1 MRAKRKLSLF
11 TIVPAIFGM
20 ALSSSFA
27 SGFDLGQA
35 GGYSAFILPGGSLN
49 MPINGGASVVGDVA
63 ASAGTHIDLGANSKV
78 GPLAGT
84 DQVVGGRIFLDTIS
98 DPANPATVK
107 LQHQDPNSVF
117 SRDLTQGVADAFALN
132 QSVAGL
138 SPTQTFTGTLEVK
151 GATPFTIDS
160 TAPGG
165 MNVISLDTLKVD
177 GGGNLILN
185 GSASDFFIFNI
196 TGNYTQSGGSPVT
209 LSGGITPDHVL
220 WNFVGGPFGAG
231 ANIGGASDAV
241 GVFLAPFRDFSITD
255 STLNGSII
263 TAGDL
268 KITSQALV
276 VPEIPTTSA
285 LLIGFGFL
293 AGALRLRRRPLLQR
307 SRSR

>member
-1 MRAKRKLSLF
+1 MLNNRKLSL
-11 TIVPAIFGM
+11 VAILTVIALTRSFG
-20 ALSSSFA
+20 A
-27 SGFDLGQA
+27 GFDLGEA
-35 GGYSAFILPGGSLN
+35 GGYAAFILPGGSLN

-117 SRDLTQGVADAFALN
+117 SRDLSQGVLDAFALN
-132 QSVAGL
+132 LSIAGL

-151 GATPFTIDS
+151 SPNPFTIDS
-160 TAPGG
+160 TGT
-165 MNVISLDTLKVD
+165 MNVISLDTLKLD
-177 GGGNLILN
+177 GSGILTLHGGP
-185 GSASDFFIFNI
+185 SDFFIFNI
-196 TGNYTQSGGSPVT
+196 TGNYSQSGNSPVV

-220 WNFVGGPFGAG
+220 WNFVGGPFGSG
-231 ANIGGASDAV
+231 ANIGGNSDAV

-276 VPEIPTTSA
+276 VNVPEIPTTSA
-285 LLIGFGFL
+285 LLIGFTFL